1 MYNEPGI
8 SPTTIPPPPTWLPS
22 SMKTSTISP
31 CAQIPLWKTWTS
43 ANSHSTLLPEE
54 IPAKLRCGLCN
65 LVAVNAVKLPCCE
78 TSICD
83 KCESTR
89 SPRHVEVNPNPTSG
103 QAALPEQCTI
113 CEHQPLSPDVCTP
126 MKSLRMTIKAHL
138 KTELKRRTAQA
149 SAASATLAVAVPTPT
164 PAPAEAESLPQDT
177 PAPAPMQEEEA
188 PQTASE
194 ATVEAANNEG
204 AVVASTE
211 QQDADQGDM
220 LHTNVSFPRDFT
232 PICERWLTS
241 IPGQH
246 GCDRG
251 ARDRRRRR

>member
-1 MYNEPGI
+1 
-8 SPTTIPPPPTWLPS
+8 
-22 SMKTSTISP
+22 MKTSTISP
-31 CAQIPLWKTWTS
+31 CTHTSLSNTWTS
-43 ANSHSTLLPEE
+43 TNSHSTLLPEE
-54 IPAKLRCGLCN
+54 IPAKLRCGLCT

-83 KCESTR
+83 KCEFTR
-89 SPRHVEVNPNPTSG
+89 ARRYVKDNPNSTLG

-149 SAASATLAVAVPTPT
+149 SAASATPAVAAPTPT

-177 PAPAPMQEEEA
+177 PALAPTQEEEA

-211 QQDADQGDM
+211 QQDADQGDV
-220 LHTNVSFPRDFT
+220 LHTNVCSPQSCT
-232 PICERWLTS
+232 LICERWL
-241 IPGQH
+241 IVMIGQH
-246 GCDRG
+246 GSNRG
-251 ARDRRRRR
+251 ARDRRRSR

>member
-164 PAPAEAESLPQDT
+164 PQDT

-220 LHTNVSFPRDFT
+220 LHTNVSFPRSFT
-232 PICERWLTS
+232 LICERWLTS
-241 IPGQH
+241 MIGQH
-246 GCDRG
+246 GSDRG